1 MNPNEVVSY
10 IEPKKKWL
18 DVDLKGLWRY
28 RDLYYMNVKRDLIT
42 QYKQTIM
49 GPLWY
54 VIQPMLTT
62 IMYMLVF
69 GGLAG
74 ISTDGIP
81 QPLFYLCGVCLWTY
95 FNSCFTSCSNVFA
108 ANQNV
113 FGKVYF
119 PRLVVPLGSIT
130 SNLIKFAI
138 QFGLFLIV
146 FVYYIVIKNY
156 VPSFGFFN
164 DYGCVLGIF
173 VTFLLPILLVFM
185 VGMHALSW
193 GLIITS
199 LTTKYRDLTLLVTF
213 GVQLLMYA
221 TPVIYPLSF
230 APVQYRVFLNAN
242 PLTPI
247 FEAFKYAFLG
257 VGTFD
262 IISLGYSFITLCVV
276 MFFAVILFNRTEQRF
291 MDTV

>member
-1 MNPNEVVSY
+1 MNPNEVVSH

-54 VIQPMLTT
+54 IIQPMLTT

-69 GGLAG
+69 GGLAS
-74 ISTDGIP
+74 ISTDGVP

-95 FNSCFTSCSNVFA
+95 FQTCFTSCSNVFA

-119 PRLVVPLGSIT
+119 PRLVVPLGSVT
-130 SNLIKFAI
+130 SNLIRFAI
-138 QFGLFLIV
+138 QFGLFLVV
-146 FVYYIVIKNY
+146 FVYYIIVKDY

-164 DYGCVLGIF
+164 DYGCVLGTF
-173 VTFLLPILLVFM
+173 VTFLLSLLLVFM

-242 PLTPI
+242 PLTPV
-247 FEAFKYAFLG
+247 FEAFKYAFVG
-257 VGTFD
+257 AGTFD
-262 IISLGYSFITLCVV
+262 VISLGYSFITLCVV

>member
-1 MNPNEVVSY
+1 MNPNEVVSH

-54 VIQPMLTT
+54 LIQPMLTT
-62 IMYMLVF
+62 IMYMFVF

-74 ISTDGIP
+74 ISTDGVP

-95 FNSCFTSCSNVFA
+95 FSSCFTSCSNVFS
-108 ANQNV
+108 ANQGV

-119 PRLVVPLGSIT
+119 PRLVVPLSSVT
-130 SNLIKFAI
+130 SNLIKFVI
-138 QFGLFLIV
+138 QVGMFLAV
-146 FVYYIVIKNY
+146 FLYYLIAKDY
-156 VPSFGFFN
+156 TPSLGFVEA
-164 DYGCVLGIF
+164 YGAVLGTI
-173 VTFLLPILLVFM
+173 VTILLPLLLVFM
-185 VGMHALSW
+185 VGMHAMSW

-199 LTTKYRDLTLLVTF
+199 LTTKYRDLNMLIAF

-247 FEAFKYAFLG
+247 FEAFKYTFVGA
-257 VGTFD
+257 GTFD
-262 IISLGYSFITLCVV
+262 VVSLGYSFITLCIV

>member
-1 MNPNEVVSY
+1 MNPNEVISH

-54 VIQPMLTT
+54 LIQPMFTT
-62 IMYMLVF
+62 IMYMFVF
-69 GGLAG
+69 AGLAG
-74 ISTDGIP
+74 ISTDGVP

-95 FNSCFTSCSNVFA
+95 FSSCFFSCSNVFA
-108 ANQNV
+108 ANQGV

-119 PRLVVPLGSIT
+119 PRLVVPLSSVT

-138 QFGLFLIV
+138 QFGMFLAVYIYYLLV
-146 FVYYIVIKNY
+146 KDYSPSLGFV
-156 VPSFGFFN
+156 S
-164 DYGCVLGIF
+164 DYGYFLGTI
-173 VTFLLPILLVFM
+173 VTILLPIFLVFM
-185 VGMHALSW
+185 VGMHAMSW

-199 LTTKYRDLTLLVTF
+199 LTTKYRDLNMLMAF

-230 APVQYRVFLNAN
+230 APVRYHVFLNVN

-247 FEAFKYAFLG
+247 FEAFKYAFVG
-257 VGTFD
+257 AGTFD
-262 IISLGYSFITLCVV
+262 AISLGYSLITLCIV

>member
-1 MNPNEVVSY
+1 MNPNEVISH

-54 VIQPMLTT
+54 LIQPMLTT
-62 IMYMLVF
+62 IMYMFVF

-74 ISTDGIP
+74 ISTDGVP

-95 FNSCFTSCSNVFA
+95 FSSCFTACSNVFA
-108 ANQNV
+108 DNQGV

-119 PRLVVPLGSIT
+119 PRLVVPLSSVT

-138 QFGLFLIV
+138 QVGMFLAVYIYYLLV
-146 FVYYIVIKNY
+146 KDYSPSLGFV
-156 VPSFGFFN
+156 N
-164 DYGCVLGIF
+164 DYGYALGTV
-173 VTFLLPILLVFM
+173 VTILLPIFLVFM
-185 VGMHALSW
+185 VGMHAMSW

-199 LTTKYRDLTLLVTF
+199 LTTKYRDLNMLIAF

-230 APVQYRVFLNAN
+230 APVQYHVFLNAN

-247 FEAFKYAFLG
+247 FEAFKYAFVG
-257 VGTFD
+257 AGTFD
-262 IISLGYSFITLCVV
+262 IISLGYSLITLCVV